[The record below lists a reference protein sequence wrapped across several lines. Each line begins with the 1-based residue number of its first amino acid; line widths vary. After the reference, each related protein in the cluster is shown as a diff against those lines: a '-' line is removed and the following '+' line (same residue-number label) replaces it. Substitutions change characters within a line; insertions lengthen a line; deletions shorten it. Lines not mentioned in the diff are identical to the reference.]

1 MRRIT
6 ESFIKNRFFYQGMA
20 FIFCKTLRVS
30 EQSFVEIQTTFSKN
44 LDYKLTWILEYYDS
58 KQIIVLNPQTLNL
71 IERKDRDSD
80 NVPFLKSAVVEVME
94 KV

>member
-1 MRRIT
+1 MNGIYFLQDPTCVRT
-6 ESFIKNRFFYQGMA
+6 VVCQNSNNVFQESR
-20 FIFCKTLRVS
+20 
-30 EQSFVEIQTTFSKN
+30 
-44 LDYKLTWILEYYDS
+44 YKLTWILEYYDS

>member
-1 MRRIT
+1 M
-6 ESFIKNRFFYQGMA
+6 
-20 FIFCKTLRVS
+20 
-30 EQSFVEIQTTFSKN
+30 
-44 LDYKLTWILEYYDS
+44 TWILEYYDS

-80 NVPFLKSAVVEVME
+80 NVPSLKSAVVEVME

>member
-1 MRRIT
+1 M
-6 ESFIKNRFFYQGMA
+6 
-20 FIFCKTLRVS
+20 
-30 EQSFVEIQTTFSKN
+30 
-44 LDYKLTWILEYYDS
+44 TWILEYYDS
-58 KQIIVLNPQTLNL
+58 KRIIVLNPQTLNL